1 MQHICSMEFK
11 RKQLDVLINRTN
23 QAQRFI
29 QVLTGSRQVGKTTII
44 KQLCNSINIPYTYVI
59 AESEAN
65 STTWVIQQWETARLK
80 FKNADADS
88 YLLIIDEIQKIKN
101 WSETV
106 KQLWDTD
113 TFNELNLKV
122 ILLGSSGLMLQQ
134 GLNESLAGRF
144 ELLKIPHWNF
154 NEMNNCF
161 GLTHEQYAWFG
172 GYPGAMPFIKNEKRW
187 KEYVKNAL
195 IEAAI
200 SKDILMLTTIHKPAL
215 MKQVFE
221 MGVHY
226 SSKIL
231 SYNKML
237 GQLQDAGNTVTIAHY
252 LNLLDVAGLL
262 TGLQKFYI
270 EKHREKSSSPK
281 WQIKNTALFSALS
294 KNSFKQVS
302 NDSVKWGQIIES
314 AIGAHL
320 INMAD
325 EGDYEV
331 YYWRH
336 KNEEVDFI
344 LKKDENIIAIEVKS
358 GLAKFTRGMDTFR
371 NKYNPTKILLVGTSG
386 LLWQEFLEINPK
398 TLFD

>member
-1 MQHICSMEFK
+1 MEFK
-11 RKQLDVLINRTN
+11 RKQLDVLINRTA
-23 QAQRFI
+23 QTQRFI
-29 QVLTGSRQVGKTTII
+29 QVLTGPRQVGKTTIV
-44 KQLCNSINIPYTYVI
+44 KQLCKHINIPYTYAI

-80 FKNADADS
+80 FKNADSDT

-144 ELLKIPHWNF
+144 ELLKIPHWNY
-154 NEMNNCF
+154 NEINSCF

-195 IEAAI
+195 IEATI
-200 SKDILMLTTIHKPAL
+200 SKDVLMLTTIHKPAL

-302 NDSVKWGQIIES
+302 NDAVKWGQVIES

-344 LKKDENIIAIEVKS
+344 LKRDDYIIAIEVKS
-358 GLAKFTRGMDTFR
+358 GLTKFTKGMDTFR

-386 LLWQEFLEINPK
+386 FLWQEFLELNPK
-398 TLFD
+398 ILFD

>member
-1 MQHICSMEFK
+1 MEFK

-23 QAQRFI
+23 QAQRVI
-29 QVLTGSRQVGKTTII
+29 QVLTGPRQVGKTTIV

-59 AESEAN
+59 AENEAN

-80 FKNADADS
+80 FKNADSDS

-154 NEMNNCF
+154 NEINSCF

-195 IEAAI
+195 IEATI
-200 SKDILMLTTIHKPAL
+200 SKDVLMLTTIHKPAL

-302 NDSVKWGQIIES
+302 NDAIKWGQVIES

-344 LKKDENIIAIEVKS
+344 LKKDDYIIAIEVKS
-358 GLAKFTRGMDTFR
+358 GLSKFTRGMDTFR